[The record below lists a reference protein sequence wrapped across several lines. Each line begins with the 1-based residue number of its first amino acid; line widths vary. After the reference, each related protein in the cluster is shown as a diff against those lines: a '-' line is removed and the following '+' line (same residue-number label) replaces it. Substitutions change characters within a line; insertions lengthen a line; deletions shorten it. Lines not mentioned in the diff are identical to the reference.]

1 MHFFLCMWQ
10 SPDGVLRMRKLQ
22 KQVLKALQES
32 GVVDDKSRLS
42 EMLEH
47 KVRLIFC
54 LNLSLAVYVFLSV
67 FF

>member
-1 MHFFLCMWQ
+1 
-10 SPDGVLRMRKLQ
+10 MRKLQ